1 MFYIL
6 RMEEK
11 IGLKQEKLEKDY
23 QDIIC
28 KLNII
33 ENAKKM

>member
-1 MFYIL
+1 MK
-6 RMEEK
+6 EK
-11 IGLKQEKLEKDY
+11 IDLKQEKQEKDY

-33 ENAKKM
+33 ENVKKM